1 MKGKKVIV
9 LVVVM
14 LAAFSY
20 LLLIGMKEGS
30 MYYLEVSEYL
40 ARARE
45 LGNRKVRVNGRVV
58 KESLDFN
65 TKTLTL
71 RFILKDT
78 KGNESLP
85 VDPDQHPIVS
95 NPVDSAGHESADSAP
110 ATAAQRPAREGT
122 QPGDGNRVQSTPQGC
137 AHRRT
142 AAGSGR
148 PAPVADHHRHR
159 HPARLPLRRRP
170 AGAGRRDRRPRH
182 PHSRRSAQL
191 PQTRPPR
198 GGSGHPVLRPQ
209 AEPGRQHRRRPVA
222 EELPRCAG
230 VRPAA
235 ASAGGIRAKTQPAAV
250 AGGATITGDHAVTRN

>member
-1 MKGKKVIV
+1 MKGKKVII

-85 VDPDQHPIVS
+85 VVYHGSPPDLLNQDGV
-95 NPVDSAGHESADSAP
+95 
-110 ATAAQRPAREGT
+110 TA
-122 QPGDGNRVQSTPQGC
+122 
-137 AHRRT
+137 
-142 AAGSGR
+142 
-148 PAPVADHHRHR
+148 
-159 HPARLPLRRRP
+159 
-170 AGAGRRDRRPRH
+170 
-182 PHSRRSAQL
+182 
-191 PQTRPPR
+191 
-198 GGSGHPVLRPQ
+198 
-209 AEPGRQHRRRPVA
+209 VA
-222 EELPRCAG
+222 EGHYDLKNNVFIARQLLVKCPSKYERKDKG
-230 VRPAA
+230 V
-235 ASAGGIRAKTQPAAV
+235 
-250 AGGATITGDHAVTRN
+250 